1 MIIDCQA
8 MRARKFELYWG
19 HLPLITQCSLFMF
32 AFSAH
37 VAGDT
42 AKSATPGSYVDME
55 LMNLGSQV
63 HPRPVCPY

>member
-32 AFSAH
+32 AFSARI
-37 VAGDT
+37 AGDT
-42 AKSATPGSYVDME
+42 AKSATLGSYVDME
-55 LMNLGSQV
+55 LMNLGSQA
-63 HPRPVCPY
+63 HPHPVCPY